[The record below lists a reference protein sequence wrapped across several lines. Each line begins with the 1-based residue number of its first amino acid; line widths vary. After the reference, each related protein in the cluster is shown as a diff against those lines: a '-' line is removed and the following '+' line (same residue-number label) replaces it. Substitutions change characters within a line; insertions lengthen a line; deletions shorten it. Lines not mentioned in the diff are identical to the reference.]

1 MARAGTMEDP
11 HRNLHG
17 ALASMKKRCVVVRLL
32 GSEHHLENFKD
43 AAFPDAGH
51 NN

>member
-17 ALASMKKRCVVVRLL
+17 ALASMKKRYVVVRLL
-32 GSEHHLENFKD
+32 G
-43 AAFPDAGH
+43 
-51 NN
+51 